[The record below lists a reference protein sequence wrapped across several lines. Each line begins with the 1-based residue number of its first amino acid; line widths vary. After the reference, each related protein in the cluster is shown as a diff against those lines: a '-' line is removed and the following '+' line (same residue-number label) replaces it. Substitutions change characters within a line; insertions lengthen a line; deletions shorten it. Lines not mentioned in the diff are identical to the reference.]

1 MLDSIRKKKNIYI
14 FRTRSTLHLIL
25 QQMDNIVRTKRAGAP
40 QPMLQAIRAAPR
52 DRKAPSLI

>member
-1 MLDSIRKKKNIYI
+1 M
-14 FRTRSTLHLIL
+14 RSTLHLIL